1 MLIPLIQI
9 SFTAAEIAQ
18 LHYER
23 FHHPHPRVQRKMEAL
38 YLKSQ
43 GYPHWEIAQFVRVSR
58 PTVLSYLRDYQAG
71 GIAKLKELTFN

>member
-1 MLIPLIQI
+1 MPPLIKLT
-9 SFTAAEIAQ
+9 FTTEEIEQ

-43 GYPHWEIAQFVRVSR
+43 GYAHWEIAQLIRVTE
-58 PTVLSYLRDYQAG
+58 PT
-71 GIAKLKELTFN
+71 